1 MLNKFKHFTFKIRK
15 NMLFLG
21 TNIRKIATVSVYILF
36 QIVLNNVKP
45 CPTGSSYFQPGL
57 DHACAGAGMAVA
69 DMGIGSGPGGPGGP
83 GGRGRG
89 GIQETCGKH

>member
-1 MLNKFKHFTFKIRK
+1 MF
-15 NMLFLG
+15 FLG

-57 DHACAGAGMAVA
+57 DPCAGAGAGMAVA
-69 DMGIGSGPGGPGGP
+69 DMGIGSGPGGT

-89 GIQETCGKH
+89 GIQETCGQHWKLYYDWLVVQ

>member
-1 MLNKFKHFTFKIRK
+1 
-15 NMLFLG
+15 MLFLG

-57 DHACAGAGMAVA
+57 DPCAGAGMAVA
-69 DMGIGSGPGGPGGP
+69 DMGIGSGPGGT

-89 GIQETCGKH
+89 GIQETCGQH

>member
-1 MLNKFKHFTFKIRK
+1 MLNKFKHFTFKIRKK

-57 DHACAGAGMAVA
+57 DPCAGAGAGMAVA
-69 DMGIGSGPGGPGGP
+69 DMGIGSGPGGT

-89 GIQETCGKH
+89 GIQETCGQH